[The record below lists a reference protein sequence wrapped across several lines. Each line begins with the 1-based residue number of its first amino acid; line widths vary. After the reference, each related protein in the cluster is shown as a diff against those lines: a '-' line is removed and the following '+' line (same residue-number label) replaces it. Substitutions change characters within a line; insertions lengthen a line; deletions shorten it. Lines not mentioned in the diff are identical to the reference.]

1 MHFSPSLYPLIAA
14 LLANVVAQVLKLFIF
29 YFRSGRWDLHQVISC
44 GGFPS
49 SHTSTVMAL
58 SLAIGL
64 QEGFDSALFA
74 ITCIFSLIVV
84 YDAVNVRYY
93 AGKNIQLTKK
103 LISDIEEM
111 QKVSFSDPIYHEK
124 IKEVLGHKFVEAI
137 GGIIVGLCIALA
149 LMPIMWI

>member
-1 MHFSPSLYPLIAA
+1 MIAA

-29 YFRSGRWDLHQVISC
+29 YFRSSRWDLHQVISC

-49 SHTSTVMAL
+49 SHSSTVVAL

-74 ITCIFSLIVV
+74 ITCIFALIVIS
-84 YDAVNVRYY
+84 DAVHVRYY
-93 AGKNIQLTKK
+93 AGKNIQLTKQ

-124 IKEVLGHKFVEAI
+124 IKDVLGHKFVEAI
-137 GGIIVGLCIALA
+137 GGILLGILIAFMLA
-149 LMPIMWI
+149 PLMSL